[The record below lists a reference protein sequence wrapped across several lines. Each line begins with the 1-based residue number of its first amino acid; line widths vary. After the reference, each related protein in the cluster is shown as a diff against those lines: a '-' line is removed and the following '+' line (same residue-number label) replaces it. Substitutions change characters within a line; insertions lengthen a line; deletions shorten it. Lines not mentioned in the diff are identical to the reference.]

1 MLIIILVD
9 LISFQ
14 LGYNINSNIPG
25 LSLGNVHNQNVV
37 IVFFFVFLNKVLS
50 GNFMKN
56 VNILIVV
63 ILLFFSS
70 INLFSQINT
79 EVFRKEFSKD
89 GIFHKINVDIGIT
102 KGNTEYTTVR
112 PSYRIDWLKDKFHNF
127 GIISYA
133 YAEDAVKKR
142 ENRGFIH
149 LRSSYQIFDYLYGEL
164 FLQKEFNEFIL
175 LKDRNLFGI
184 TSRIQIINE
193 IIQIDS
199 TEKLEIYTFLGL
211 GAMIEN
217 EELKT
222 KPRKETTVG
231 RLTSY
236 FSLGVNISPN
246 LLIKSIT
253 YYQPRFSD
261 DKDYRLLNESS
272 LNIKINQNLTF
283 RTSLRLRYDSDPP
296 EKVKPRD
303 LNLLNGIQI
312 DF

>member
-1 MLIIILVD
+1 M
-9 LISFQ
+9 
-14 LGYNINSNIPG
+14 IN
-25 LSLGNVHNQNVV
+25 
-37 IVFFFVFLNKVLS
+37 
-50 GNFMKN
+50 MKK
-56 VNILIVV
+56 IFTAL
-63 ILLFFSS
+63 LLFFST
-70 INLFSQINT
+70 NLLAQVNT

-89 GIFHKINVDIGIT
+89 GIFHKINVDIGII
-102 KGNTEYTTVR
+102 KGNTEYTTIR
-112 PSYRIDWLKDKFHNF
+112 PSYRIDWLKEKFHNF
-127 GIISYA
+127 GVVSYS
-133 YAEDAVKKR
+133 YAEDAIKKR
-142 ENRGFIH
+142 ENRGFVH
-149 LRSSYQIFDYLYGEL
+149 LRSSYEIFNFLYGEL

-175 LKDRNLFGI
+175 LKDRNLFGV

-193 IIQIDS
+193 TLQIDS

-222 KPRKETTVG
+222 KPSKETTAG

-236 FSLGVNISPN
+236 FSLGVNVSPN

-253 YYQPRFSD
+253 YYQPRFSN

-272 LNIKINQNLTF
+272 LNIKFNQNLTF
-283 RTSLRLRYDSDPP
+283 RTSLRLRYDSQPP